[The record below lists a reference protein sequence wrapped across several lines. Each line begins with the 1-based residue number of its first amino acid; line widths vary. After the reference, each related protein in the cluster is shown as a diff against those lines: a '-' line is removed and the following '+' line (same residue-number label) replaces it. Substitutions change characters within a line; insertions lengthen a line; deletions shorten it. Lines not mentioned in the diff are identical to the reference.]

1 MLLLRSLLFTCMQVV
16 TTVLFSLL
24 GVLLWP
30 IPFKWRYKVVSKWA
44 RLNLWL
50 LEKICGI
57 RYQIEGLEHVSD
69 EPSIIMCKHQSAW
82 ETLALQVIF
91 PQQVWVLKRELL
103 WIPFFGWGLAAL
115 NPIAIDRSAGRKALG
130 QVVAQGKERLLAGSW
145 VVIFP
150 EGTRIP
156 IGQIGRFGIGGAKLA
171 VESNANVIPVAHD
184 AGKAWPK
191 KGFIKYPSTI
201 KMVIGEKI
209 AVKDKSATE
218 VNKQVY
224 QWMEGQ
230 MTNLEGGHPKIF
242 VKEDK
247 NSGKK

>member
-1 MLLLRSLLFTCMQVV
+1 MLFIRSLLFTCMQVV

-57 RYQIEGLEHVSD
+57 HYQIEGLEHISD

-115 NPIAIDRSAGRKALG
+115 NPIAIDRSAGRKALS

-145 VVIFP
+145 IVIFP

-156 IGQIGRFGIGGAKLA
+156 TGQIGRFGIGGAKLA

-209 AVKDKSATE
+209 AVKDKSAAE

-230 MTNLEGGHPKIF
+230 MTSLEGGHPKVF
-242 VKEDK
+242 AKEDK